1 MTIQLLNGLVYGGLL
16 YVLSVGLVLI
26 FGLRRVVNFAHGSLF
41 MIGAYIGYSVAQV
54 AGFFPSLLA
63 SVLVMALLGALLD
76 ICVFRPLQKEDPL
89 LTVLVTFGL
98 LMILEDFARTVWG
111 KDFLSVQVPQILSG
125 NLELFSLNYPI
136 YRLMVIVLSLVI
148 AIGLSAW
155 LRWSSIGL
163 FVRASSTDPVTTG
176 MQGVNTDAVSAIVVA
191 VGAALAGMAGVV
203 ASPLLALSPSMGS
216 YILVECFIVVVV
228 GGLSSFSGAFLA
240 AMLIGQIHNLGI
252 VYFPNV
258 ASAIPFLLMMGVLI
272 WRPEGLTGKRV
283 S

>member
-41 MIGAYIGYSVAQV
+41 MIGAYIGYSVAQL
-54 AGFFPSLLA
+54 AGFFPGLLA
-63 SVLVMALLGALLD
+63 SVLVMAVLGALLD

-111 KDFLSVQVPQILSG
+111 KDFLSVKVPPLLSG
-125 NLELFSLNYPI
+125 NLELFDLNYPV
-136 YRLMVIVLSLVI
+136 YRLMVILLSLVI
-148 AIGLSAW
+148 AIALSAW

-163 FVRASSTDPVTTG
+163 FVRASSTDAVTTG

-228 GGLSSFSGAFLA
+228 GGLSSFGGAFLA

-258 ASAIPFLLMMGVLI
+258 ASAIPFLLMFCVLI
-272 WRPEGLTGKRV
+272 WRPEGLTVKRT

>member
-63 SVLVMALLGALLD
+63 SVLVMAVLGALLD

-111 KDFLSVQVPQILSG
+111 KDFLSVQVPPLLSG
-125 NLELFSLNYPI
+125 NLELFDLNYPV

-148 AIGLSAW
+148 AIALSAW

-163 FVRASSTDPVTTG
+163 FVRASSTDAVTTG

-258 ASAIPFLLMMGVLI
+258 ASAIPFLLMIVVLI
-272 WRPEGLTGKRV
+272 WRPEGLTGKRT

>member
-26 FGLRRVVNFAHGSLF
+26 FGLRRVVNFAHGSLV

>member
-1 MTIQLLNGLVYGGLL
+1 
-16 YVLSVGLVLI
+16 
-26 FGLRRVVNFAHGSLF
+26 
-41 MIGAYIGYSVAQV
+41 
-54 AGFFPSLLA
+54 
-63 SVLVMALLGALLD
+63 
-76 ICVFRPLQKEDPL
+76 
-89 LTVLVTFGL
+89 
-98 LMILEDFARTVWG
+98 
-111 KDFLSVQVPQILSG
+111 
-125 NLELFSLNYPI
+125 
-136 YRLMVIVLSLVI
+136 
-148 AIGLSAW
+148 
-155 LRWSSIGL
+155 
-163 FVRASSTDPVTTG
+163 
-176 MQGVNTDAVSAIVVA
+176 
-191 VGAALAGMAGVV
+191 MAGVV